1 MKEIWILAGA
11 LSLADD
17 AMPVER
23 SKPRDATVVTPDPAK
38 KKEESLRSRRA
49 GVSKTTLAKGIEIAL
64 LKVPGEALSAEIEV
78 EGRKA
83 VIEVRVFA
91 KEKVFAV
98 EVDGETGRVLK
109 VEPDDDDDD
118 EEDDEGEEEGEA
130 TKNRRRR

>member
-1 MKEIWILAGA
+1 MKVIWVLAGA

-23 SKPRDATVVTPDPAK
+23 SKPRDVTVVTPDPV
-38 KKEESLRSRRA
+38 KKEEPLRSRRA
-49 GVSKTTLAKGIEIAL
+49 GVSKTTLGKGIEIAL

-91 KEKVFAV
+91 KGKVFAV
-98 EVDGETGRVLK
+98 EIDGETGRVLK